1 MSLESIDVW
10 PQTPQVSSRAVS
22 AAQTLR
28 SYVWTKG
35 GAKKDRELKALAEKV
50 PGCKWSDYL
59 RLHLFYRT
67 DWGDGT
73 SPSIGTVASF
83 QGCQQAIDNAMLLMT
98 SLRAEQQAIASVE
111 RKVTTLYRVVVA
123 LEHVS
128 SHSLVAWLDVE
139 TGLVDP
145 HGRPWLEAEEKR
157 LAANDVPEVPAQVP
171 AEPYILHLHEDEGD
185 VIPDEPCDFT
195 VEGGR
200 REVIAACHDD
210 SAATGQK
217 WDYSI
222 LCAKKKLS
230 WRVWRIQ
237 KGIMS

>member
-1 MSLESIDVW
+1 MSLESINVW
-10 PQTPQVSSRAVS
+10 PLTPVVSPRAVS

-67 DWGDGT
+67 DWGDST

-83 QGCQQAIDNAMLLMT
+83 QGCQQAIDNAMLLIT

-111 RKVTTLYRVVVA
+111 RKVNTLYRVVVA

-128 SHSLVAWLDVE
+128 SYSLVAWLDVE

-157 LAANDVPEVPAQVP
+157 LAAASKTLTEAQLNGTACVVCGGNGGAEGMLPLGVETQTSTEVFHCCTCTPPPLQDLERWISNSGA
-171 AEPYILHLHEDEGD
+171 A
-185 VIPDEPCDFT
+185 
-195 VEGGR
+195 VESG
-200 REVIAACHDD
+200 VAA
-210 SAATGQK
+210 
-217 WDYSI
+217 
-222 LCAKKKLS
+222 
-230 WRVWRIQ
+230 
-237 KGIMS
+237 